1 MEKEH
6 WREIIA
12 AGFAAGT
19 AANFGAPIGG
29 VLFSIEVTA
38 THYPVSSYVKAFVC
52 SVSGAFCFRLL
63 GGSGT
68 STWREYNGGAMFTN
82 LGQDGEMI
90 VFHHERCVV
99 PFLVPSAL
107 AARALRVSSG

>member
-63 GGSGT
+63 GGAGAGAGREATEESG
-68 STWREYNGGAMFTN
+68 ECVEKGGE
-82 LGQDGEMI
+82 GEI
-90 VFHHERCVV
+90 CGDSELLHDQH
-99 PFLVPSAL
+99 
-107 AARALRVSSG
+107 AA

>member
-90 VFHHERCVV
+90 VFNHERCV
-99 PFLVPSAL
+99 PFLVPSGWPGL
-107 AARALRVSSG
+107 